1 MRLFSG
7 RSRVSGS
14 KASRLLVAAALA
26 GSLPLAVAQR
36 DGGSLNGSYPGHIAA
51 GYSGRAG
58 GSYGHSL
65 AGYAAPNFVSTFGPH
80 SITGTA
86 GANFVA
92 PSGRLAPDFASSW
105 GIAHPVG
112 RGQNGGWNRNGGRD
126 RDRDHDRGR
135 SRYSGYGSGYP
146 YLPLYNS
153 WAVMPWAVDYSDY
166 DNQQTTAAPEN
177 NESAGQQDEHR
188 PPYREPESDYAP
200 APPVVAAPEPS
211 STVLE
216 SEPALTLI
224 FKDGRQQAIRNYA
237 LTADAVIVLDKA
249 AAGRQERIPL
259 TDLNLPAT
267 EAAAQAAGLD
277 FAPLQSSR

>member
-7 RSRVSGS
+7 RSRVCGS

-36 DGGSLNGSYPGHIAA
+36 PSPNGSYPGHIAA
-51 GYSGRAG
+51 GYSGHVGG

-112 RGQNGGWNRNGGRD
+112 LARTEVGIAMGAETVIMIAITTVAALATPDTELDPRTF
-126 RDRDHDRGR
+126 R
-135 SRYSGYGSGYP
+135 S
-146 YLPLYNS
+146 
-153 WAVMPWAVDYSDY
+153 
-166 DNQQTTAAPEN
+166 TTA
-177 NESAGQQDEHR
+177 
-188 PPYREPESDYAP
+188 
-200 APPVVAAPEPS
+200 
-211 STVLE
+211 
-216 SEPALTLI
+216 
-224 FKDGRQQAIRNYA
+224 GR
-237 LTADAVIVLDKA
+237 
-249 AAGRQERIPL
+249 
-259 TDLNLPAT
+259 
-267 EAAAQAAGLD
+267 
-277 FAPLQSSR
+277 

>member
-1 MRLFSG
+1 MDRRPSPQHTIDAGGAPMWLFSG

-36 DGGSLNGSYPGHIAA
+36 ASANGSYPGHIAA
-51 GYSGRAG
+51 GYSGHVGG

-126 RDRDHDRGR
+126 RDRHRGR
-135 SRYSGYGSGYP
+135 SRYSGYGVGSP

-153 WAVMPWAVDYSDY
+153 WAVMPWAVDDSDLSGSGY
-166 DNQQTTAAPEN
+166 DNRQTTDAPEN

-200 APPVVAAPEPS
+200 TPPV
-211 STVLE
+211 
-216 SEPALTLI
+216 
-224 FKDGRQQAIRNYA
+224 
-237 LTADAVIVLDKA
+237 
-249 AAGRQERIPL
+249 
-259 TDLNLPAT
+259 
-267 EAAAQAAGLD
+267 
-277 FAPLQSSR
+277 